1 MLLAGSAWSA
11 ALTDPTW
18 LSLEDLMAIEITSVA
33 KKPQRLTEAA
43 SAIHVLGREEIR
55 RSGATNLPELLRTV
69 PGVQVARIDGSRYA
83 VSIRGFSNRF
93 SGKLLVLLD
102 GRTLY
107 SPLFSGT
114 YWEAQDV
121 LLEDV
126 ERIEVI
132 RGPGGTL
139 WGANAVNGVINIIT
153 RHASETQGSY
163 LEARGGSLENGAAV
177 RHGGR
182 IGDAGHYRAYAKF
195 DGHKDLENAAG
206 QDAHDAWR
214 QKRAGFRADLA
225 PDARDSVTL
234 QGDVYETRARQ
245 LEGVSS
251 LVAPAATS
259 FLPDTARLNGGNL
272 LFRWQRAP
280 DAAEN
285 WQFQAYVDQAELRDA
300 VLEQRIDTLDV
311 EWQHRFRLTPRQE
324 VTWGLGY
331 RQVTDELQGGFTISF
346 PRSRRNTQL
355 YSAFVQDEID
365 LTEDLRLTLGSKFE
379 HNDYTGFE
387 TQPSARLLWRA
398 TATDSFWAALSRA
411 VQTPSRAI
419 HDSQLN
425 YLVLPGPTVFG
436 FRGSE
441 NVNSEVLVS
450 REIGYRGQFG
460 PALNI
465 DVTAFHNSYDKL
477 LSLQA
482 NPPVFFP
489 YTLITSNYAD
499 LIEGKTY
506 GVELAGTWQ
515 ASPAWRL
522 HASYSRLTVDTRPK
536 AGGSDTHTAARYE
549 GSAPRHMAQLHS
561 LHNLGQNLELDAY
574 LYYMDEL
581 PSPGIGRYTRLDMRL
596 GWRPSRELEVSLTAR
611 NLLDRRHPEYQAD
624 DVFASQIPRSLL
636 GQIRWRF

>member
-55 RSGATNLPELLRTV
+55 RSGASSLPELLRMV
-69 PGVQVARIDGSRYA
+69 PGVQVARIDGSRYV

-93 SGKLLVLLD
+93 TGKLLVLLD

-182 IGDAGHYRAYAKF
+182 VGDAGHYRAYAKF
-195 DGHKDLENAAG
+195 DDHQNLDTAAG
-206 QDAHDAWR
+206 RDAHDAWR

-225 PDARDSVTL
+225 PHAQDSLTL
-234 QGDVYETRARQ
+234 QGDVYENRARQ

-251 LVAPAATS
+251 LAPAATR
-259 FLPDTARLNGGNL
+259 FLPDTARLSGGNL
-272 LFRWQRAP
+272 LFRWQRRL
-280 DAAEN
+280 DAAES
-285 WQFQAYVDQAELRDA
+285 WQFQAYFDQAELRDA
-300 VLEQRIDTLDV
+300 VLDQRIDTLDL
-311 EWQHRFRLTPRQE
+311 EWQHRFRFTPRQE
-324 VTWGLGY
+324 ITWGLGY
-331 RQVTDELQGGFTISF
+331 RQVADELQGGFTISF
-346 PRSRRNTQL
+346 PRSKRSTQL

-365 LTEDLRLTLGSKFE
+365 LAEDLRLTLGSKFE

-387 TQPSARLLWRA
+387 VQPSARLLWRA

-411 VQTPSRAI
+411 VQTPSRAT

-425 YLVLPGPTVFG
+425 YLVLPGPTVLG

-460 PALNI
+460 PALNV

-482 NPPVFFP
+482 RPPVFFP
-489 YTLITSNYAD
+489 YTLFASNYANR
-499 LIEGKTY
+499 IEGKTY

-515 ASPAWRL
+515 ATPAWRL
-522 HASYSRLTVDTRPK
+522 HASYSRLEVDTRPQ
-536 AGGSDTHTAARYE
+536 AGGDAGTAARYD
-549 GSAPRHMAQLHS
+549 GSSPRHMAQLHS
-561 LHNLGQNLELDAY
+561 LYNLGHNLELDAY

-581 PSPGIGRYTRLDMRL
+581 PSPGIGKYTRLDMRL
-596 GWRPSRELEVSLTAR
+596 GWRPSRDLELSLTAR
-611 NLLDRRHPEYQAD
+611 NLLDQRHPEYQAD
-624 DVFASQIPRSLL
+624 DIVASQVPRSLL